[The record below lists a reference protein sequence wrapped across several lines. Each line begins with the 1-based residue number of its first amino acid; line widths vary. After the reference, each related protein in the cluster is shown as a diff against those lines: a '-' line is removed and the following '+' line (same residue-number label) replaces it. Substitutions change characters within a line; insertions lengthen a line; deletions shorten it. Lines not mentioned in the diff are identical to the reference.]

1 MMLRSL
7 LRSKIHGARVTG
19 AEVDYVGSIEVDA
32 DLIERVDLLPGEQ
45 VHVWDVENG
54 QRFETY
60 VIEGERGS
68 GVICVNGAAAHRV
81 KVGDRLI
88 IAAFVLT
95 DEPVTPHVVVVDE
108 NNRSM
113 DERAER

>member
-7 LRSKIHGARVTG
+7 LRSKIHGARVT
-19 AEVDYVGSIEVDA
+19 AAQVEYVGSIAIDA
-32 DLIERVDLLPGEQ
+32 ELIERVDLLPGEQ
-45 VHVWDVENG
+45 VHVWNVDNG

-60 VIEGERGS
+60 VIEAERGS

-95 DEPVTPHVVVVDE
+95 DEPVTPRVVVVDE

-113 DERAER
+113 EHPSAR